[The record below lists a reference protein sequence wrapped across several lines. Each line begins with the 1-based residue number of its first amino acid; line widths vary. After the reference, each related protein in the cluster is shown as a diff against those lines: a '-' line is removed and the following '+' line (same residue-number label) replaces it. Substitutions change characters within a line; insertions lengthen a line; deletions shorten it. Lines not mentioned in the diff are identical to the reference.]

1 MKYKAER
8 VFSHI
13 NHLILVMN
21 WAFSS
26 KQQIVFKARFVT
38 EIQHHCYCLEHAP
51 LYLFKRTEVMT
62 NLCVIVAVIRK
73 KYMKCYLCLPQWSVW
88 MVLTSCFSTCIQL
101 GGHKSNQSSF
111 ITFLSCLS
119 VRSYSLQYPTEC
131 VRGWDFVLITVQKQI
146 WENLCRHALFCPFSC
161 RY

>member
-8 VFSHI
+8 AFSHI

-73 KYMKCYLCLPQWSVW
+73 KIHEMLFVFTPVISVN
-88 MVLTSCFSTCIQL
+88 
-101 GGHKSNQSSF
+101 GSNILLF
-111 ITFLSCLS
+111 DLHS
-119 VRSYSLQYPTEC
+119 VR
-131 VRGWDFVLITVQKQI
+131 WAQI
-146 WENLCRHALFCPFSC
+146 KSEFIYHFSFLFICPFLFSPIPC
-161 RY
+161 RVCKRLGFCTDNCSEADLRESL